1 MEALPRPRC
10 VWPQAEKKSV
20 EAEIEERPVET
31 ADENVSIS
39 GSLSSA
45 RPLPVLP
52 TMNPVGGENLN
63 HVWTKQT
70 ATQQE
75 TDHEK
80 REALLRTK
88 GHTGL
93 RRNTTSCGL
102 NPGKTNPSVR
112 F

>member
-1 MEALPRPRC
+1 MEALPQPRC

-52 TMNPVGGENLN
+52 TMNPVGGEKGGR
-63 HVWTKQT
+63 HVASLW
-70 ATQQE
+70 E
-75 TDHEK
+75 LFSVLFPRPSFH
-80 REALLRTK
+80 LL
-88 GHTGL
+88 
-93 RRNTTSCGL
+93 
-102 NPGKTNPSVR
+102 
-112 F
+112 